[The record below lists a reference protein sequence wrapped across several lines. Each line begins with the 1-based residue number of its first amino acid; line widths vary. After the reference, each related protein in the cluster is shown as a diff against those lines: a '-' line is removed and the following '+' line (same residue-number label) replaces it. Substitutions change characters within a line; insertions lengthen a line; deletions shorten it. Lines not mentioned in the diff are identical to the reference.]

1 MPETVPNIT
10 ALAAHPELR
19 LDPEHAALPG
29 RFFNRELSWLAFNRR
44 VVEESENPRHRLLE
58 RLRFL
63 AISAGNLD
71 EFYMVRVAGLR
82 EQVREG
88 IRTLSLDGLSPSEQI
103 EKINEEAAL
112 LMAEQQRV
120 LKALRTGLAAVAD
133 PLKAPQMQAY
143 MKSAMPYH
151 GVPRPVAQRV
161 FTAAFAAHHLDT
173 FEAWRDTL
181 LALWREATH
190 REERYAALD
199 LAARRPYA
207 KYVTREALPVFEEFI
222 ETGGWWDVVAHLVGE
237 VRRLVDRA
245 WTTREM
251 RAWSTDEVLW
261 KRRVSIIC
269 QLRFKAA
276 TDLDLLYAC
285 IEANLDDRDFFIR
298 KAIGWALRQ
307 YARTDPDEVLR
318 YVTAHADRMSQL
330 SKREALKH
338 VPHPATL
345 TGRA

>member
-1 MPETVPNIT
+1 MARDPRGTSTP
-10 ALAAHPELR
+10 LA
-19 LDPEHAALPG
+19 D
-29 RFFNRELSWLAFNRR
+29 
-44 VVEESENPRHRLLE
+44 
-58 RLRFL
+58 
-63 AISAGNLD
+63 
-71 EFYMVRVAGLR
+71 
-82 EQVREG
+82 
-88 IRTLSLDGLSPSEQI
+88 
-103 EKINEEAAL
+103 
-112 LMAEQQRV
+112 RV
-120 LKALRTGLAAVAD
+120 LIEAVRTGLAAVAD

-207 KYVTREALPVFEEFI
+207 KYVTREALPVFEEFVV
-222 ETGGWWDVVAHLVGE
+222 TGAWWDYVDKTACLVGE
-237 VRRLVDRA
+237 VLRGDRTWA
-245 WTTREM
+245 TREM

-298 KAIGWALRQ
+298 KAIGWALRE
-307 YARTDPDEVLR
+307 YAKTDPGEVLR
-318 YVTAHADRMSQL
+318 YVVAHADRLSPL
-330 SKREALKH
+330 SKREVLKH
-338 VPHPATL
+338 ALNSGTL
-345 TGRA
+345 TALP